1 MNNQSSSIKI
11 ISPAVHG
18 FIDYLLV
25 VMLLLAPSLF
35 TGIFGGLSIL
45 IYALAV
51 AHLVLTVMTRSPAGL
66 FSVVPLRIHGLVEL
80 LVSIALII
88 SPWILGFSGDIMARN
103 LLVILGI
110 LIFIIWIFTDYGF
123 RPEANGESA
132 TDEENFDSQ
141 ASESEPVSPSHHA

>member
-1 MNNQSSSIKI
+1 MNNHSSIKI

-18 FIDYLLV
+18 LLDYLLV
-25 VMLLLAPSLF
+25 VMFLLAPSLLA
-35 TGIFGGLSIL
+35 GISGGLAVF
-45 IYALAV
+45 IYTLAV
-51 AHLVLTVMTRSPAGL
+51 VHLVLTVITRSPAGL

-132 TDEENFDSQ
+132 TDEENSDRQ